1 MFEIF
6 LSIPTSGDDLETEE
20 PHYGKKEEERVGRRI
35 PAKEVLAY
43 GDSLFV
49 NPPSQNRCSMIMSQ
63 Y

>member
-1 MFEIF
+1 MFEI
-6 LSIPTSGDDLETEE
+6 LILRITISGEDLETEE
-20 PHYGKKEEERVGRRI
+20 PHYGKKEVRVGRRI

-49 NPPSQNRCSMIMSQ
+49 NPPSQNRCIIIMSQ

>member
-20 PHYGKKEEERVGRRI
+20 PHYGKKEERVGRRI
-35 PAKEVLAY
+35 PAKEVMAY

-49 NPPSQNRCSMIMSQ
+49 NPPSQNRCIIIMSQ

>member
-6 LSIPTSGDDLETEE
+6 LSIPTSGDNLETEE
-20 PHYGKKEEERVGRRI
+20 PHYGKKEERVGRRI

-49 NPPSQNRCSMIMSQ
+49 NPPSQNRCII
-63 Y
+63 

>member
-6 LSIPTSGDDLETEE
+6 LSIPTSGDNLETEE
-20 PHYGKKEEERVGRRI
+20 PHYGKKEERVGRRI

-49 NPPSQNRCSMIMSQ
+49 NPPSQNRCSIIMSQ